1 MIIPDVLESV
11 MFLWYLSNK
20 AGDVLCT
27 AQKRKDSVTQHMT
40 GGRSPRSWLPTQKTH
55 AQATAEGES
64 DVFHSS
70 DPPVIAQSQTTL
82 TRPGEEDA
90 RRRSVIFVSSHS
102 LSFFY
107 LSIQNAKQ
115 SDRQTVTSMYFF
127 FVPGLSLQLSEW

>member
-1 MIIPDVLESV
+1 M
-11 MFLWYLSNK
+11 
-20 AGDVLCT
+20 
-27 AQKRKDSVTQHMT
+27 TQHMT

-127 FVPGLSLQLSEW
+127 CFVPGLSLQLSE